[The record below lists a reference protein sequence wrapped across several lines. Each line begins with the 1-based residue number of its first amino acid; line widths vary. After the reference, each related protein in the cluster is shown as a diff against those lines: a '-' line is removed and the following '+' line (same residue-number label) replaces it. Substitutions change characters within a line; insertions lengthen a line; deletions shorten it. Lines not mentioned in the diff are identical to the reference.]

1 MGKELFP
8 ANTIKDLSVFLN
20 SNLPFDKHITRR
32 ASSCMHCPSEVKST
46 IRIFNK
52 HTLLTIINS
61 NKLFYCSNVWPST
74 FKRNIMKLQSI
85 QNLTCCIVQGPLKYN
100 HIRPLL
106 KELNCLPVASKLYL
120 PNTIMTFKSHTFEI
134 FLLQPI
140 RKLYFRIVRVM
151 HVSQASR
158 SYLKKIGYLL
168 NQSCTKD
175 SPYLSITWQQQPKKC
190 GCFFLDVKQYLYCPI
205 FHNNTNQSSSHMQ
218 SLTDRSEVTENKLQ

>member
-8 ANTIKDLSVFLN
+8 VNTIKDLSVFLD
-20 SNLPFDKHITRR
+20 SNLPFDKHITKR
-32 ASSCMHCPSEVKST
+32 ASSCMRCPSEVNST
-46 IRIFNK
+46 IPIFNK
-52 HTLLTIINS
+52 HTLLTIIIIINS
-61 NKLFYCSNVWPST
+61 HKLFYCSNVWPST

-100 HIRPLL
+100 HIMPLL

-140 RKLYFRIVRVM
+140 LKLYFRIARVM
-151 HVSQASR
+151 RASQAIR

-168 NQSCTKD
+168 NYSCMKD
-175 SPYLSITWQQQPKKC
+175 GPYLSITWQQQPKKMQM
-190 GCFFLDVKQYLYCPI
+190 FF
-205 FHNNTNQSSSHMQ
+205 S
-218 SLTDRSEVTENKLQ
+218 